1 MPIVCLSP
9 HTQCD
14 SFHTCLYLFVCVC
27 VCVYVRER
35 DRERDRNRNREAEG
49 VVSSVGMPLASQSL
63 RLLTWLCLRHRGGLA
78 ITELMHVI
86 ALTCRSSVLLEV
98 TAAIGG
104 LVYSSRPSNVSPIK
118 PQLCSCTQL
127 KHFIALT
134 KPPVAEISSHSAK
147 KKKCANGSNCS
158 GERGGGSSA

>member
-14 SFHTCLYLFVCVC
+14 SFHTCLYVFVCVC

-104 LVYSSRPSNVSPIK
+104 LVSDRRFSLLVSPVERLTHQTSAV
-118 PQLCSCTQL
+118 QLYS
-127 KHFIALT
+127 T
-134 KPPVAEISSHSAK
+134 KAFHSSD
-147 KKKCANGSNCS
+147 
-158 GERGGGSSA
+158 